1 MTVRKETGN
10 DAKSKKIFFKQNIT
24 FSQGV
29 TRIEDLPKETSAEV
43 AFFGRSNVGKSSLLN
58 SITDKNKLA
67 YTSKNPG
74 RTRELNFFSLSK
86 NSKLD
91 GLSFNL
97 RLLANR
103 RNFELSL
110 YFFSL

>member
-10 DAKSKKIFFKQNIT
+10 DAKSKKILFKQNIT
-24 FSQGV
+24 FSLGV

-74 RTRELNFFSLSK
+74 RTRELNFFLFSTFVIITYTHRQNIIRLK
-86 NSKLD
+86 NKTEDKIKL
-91 GLSFNL
+91 
-97 RLLANR
+97 
-103 RNFELSL
+103 
-110 YFFSL
+110 